1 MAHNSRYWVIGRRAA
16 LIAIV
21 LLLAYRN
28 YGDAL
33 IGRLS
38 GPDPSGDIVITQHEF
53 RSDLGG
59 ERPIWILELR
69 NRSTRTTYGSITME
83 ATYLDVEGQVIET
96 DRIVI
101 AQRLVPGDVQ
111 NIASPD
117 PKPRTGA
124 VDGALRVIDARVTD
138 R

>member
-1 MAHNSRYWVIGRRAA
+1 MANSSRYWAIVRRTA

-21 LLLAYRN
+21 LVLAYRN

-38 GPDPSGDIVITQHEF
+38 GPDPSADIVVTRHEF

-59 ERPIWILELR
+59 ERPVWILELR
-69 NRSTRTTYGSITME
+69 NRSTRTTYDSITME
-83 ATYLDVEGQVIET
+83 ATYLDAGGQVLET

-124 VDGALRVIDARVTD
+124 VDGALRVIDAKVTD